1 MREQCRDRLYSSLS
15 DHAILFQTKVR
26 FFHYPVC
33 FKSEVFINR
42 NVIGIMGFQRNQ
54 HLVFLGIIYHLIHQK
69 FCQSMMLVSRV
80 YCKVDHMETLCLV
93 KLICPA

>member
-1 MREQCRDRLYSSLS
+1 M
-15 DHAILFQTKVR
+15 FQIKVR

-54 HLVFLGIIYHLIHQK
+54 HLVFSGRNLSLHPSEVLPAHDAGVRGLPQGRSHGDVLSGEAD
-69 FCQSMMLVSRV
+69 QSSLSSGS
-80 YCKVDHMETLCLV
+80 LC
-93 KLICPA
+93 PE